1 MAVLSNV
8 RSPAQ
13 RTAVVLPVRA
23 FLDGKSRLSNLLPEE
38 RSRLLRDS
46 AEKVV
51 RAAADMPVA
60 VLSGNPD
67 VQAWAASLGL
77 VVLDDPGPL
86 DQAAAT
92 GTRWAAGLGIVRVV
106 LAHADL
112 PLARSL
118 SALTTDGG
126 RPVVAAVPCHRDWRR
141 TDSRSWAAT
150 PWMPI

>member
-1 MAVLSNV
+1 MMTKAAVPFSQPAKWDV
-8 RSPAQ
+8 CEVGHDEPSAQ
-13 RTAVVLPVRA
+13 RRICGRPIQRPLACSTDSGGLPVRA

-60 VLSGNPD
+60 VVSGNPG

-92 GTRWAAGLGIVRVV
+92 GTRWAAGLGI
-106 LAHADL
+106 
-112 PLARSL
+112 
-118 SALTTDGG
+118 G
-126 RPVVAAVPCHRDWRR
+126 
-141 TDSRSWAAT
+141 
-150 PWMPI
+150 